1 VLFRYAPY
9 ASAFCASGFVEHSQ
23 LFDVFRPDRL
33 EKVQNEGAGTCPD
46 RGSGAIVLNKAIYLA
61 CAFVNLLCIVESL
74 GNIGRTVGTGKR
86 SDASV
91 AS

>member
-1 VLFRYAPY
+1 MRVP
-9 ASAFCASGFVEHSQ
+9 
-23 LFDVFRPDRL
+23 
-33 EKVQNEGAGTCPD
+33 GTCSD
-46 RGSGAIVLNKAIYLA
+46 RGSGAIALNKAIYLA